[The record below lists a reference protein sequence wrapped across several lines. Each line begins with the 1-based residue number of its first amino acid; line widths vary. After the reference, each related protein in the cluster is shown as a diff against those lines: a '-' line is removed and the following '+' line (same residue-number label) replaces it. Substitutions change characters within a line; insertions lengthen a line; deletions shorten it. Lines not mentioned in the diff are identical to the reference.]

1 MSVDVQDHLGN
12 MLFDALTDYIR
23 FSSAQ
28 KNRIP
33 LMFPGDVCS
42 WFSSPSMSSGVFHLA
57 VFRRSRKEHKENR
70 QKWMHIDVW
79 TRFSSHS
86 CQKLSLECESAPTS
100 SCCSTVNKETEVSGG
115 TVHAE
120 PGYISGAVPA
130 SHDALTEVSWFTID
144 ANSVICI
151 ITIYYY

>member
-1 MSVDVQDHLGN
+1 MSADVQDHLGN
-12 MLFDALTDYIR
+12 MLLDALTDDIR

-28 KNRIP
+28 KNWIP

-42 WFSSPSMSSGVFHLA
+42 WFSSPSMSCSVFQHA
-57 VFRRSRKEHKENR
+57 VFRQSRKHKENR
-70 QKWMHIDVW
+70 QKWMHIDVS

-86 CQKLSLECESAPTS
+86 CQKQSLECESAPTS
-100 SCCSTVNKETEVSGG
+100 SCFSTVNKETEVSGG

-130 SHDALTEVSWFTID
+130 AHDALDRGLMIH
-144 ANSVICI
+144 
-151 ITIYYY
+151 Y